1 VILRSQGPEVAFTDG
16 SLTDNSGLLHL
27 LQRRVGRIVWMLG
40 PKEDV
45 EGMLWKKFWCRFVAE
60 MCIENLRIEFG
71 KLKFSRSSAGHECRT
86 RQNKTI
92 GKRSLRSSGNW
103 IQISIDA
110 ISDHFSTPKF
120 DGLDPIKSHR

>member
-1 VILRSQGPEVAFTDG
+1 VIFRSQGPEVAFTDG

-45 EGMLWKKFWCRFVAE
+45 EGMLWKKFWCRFVAK

-71 KLKFSRSSAGHECRT
+71 KLKFSRSSAGHEC
-86 RQNKTI
+86 KTI
-92 GKRSLRSSGNW
+92 GKRSLRFSGNW
-103 IQISIDA
+103 IQISKDD
-110 ISDHFSTPKF
+110 ISARQSLMAQIQSCP
-120 DGLDPIKSHR
+120 S